1 VKHGSVQEDVVLEEE
16 PRVAHLDQ
24 QEMNVT
30 LGMAWASE
38 TSKPAPQ
45 WHTSSNKATYS
56 NKVTFLNGATPY
68 GPMGDILIQ
77 TTTFYFLAPIGL

>member
-30 LGMAWASE
+30 LGMA
-38 TSKPAPQ
+38 
-45 WHTSSNKATYS
+45 
-56 NKVTFLNGATPY
+56 
-68 GPMGDILIQ
+68 
-77 TTTFYFLAPIGL
+77 